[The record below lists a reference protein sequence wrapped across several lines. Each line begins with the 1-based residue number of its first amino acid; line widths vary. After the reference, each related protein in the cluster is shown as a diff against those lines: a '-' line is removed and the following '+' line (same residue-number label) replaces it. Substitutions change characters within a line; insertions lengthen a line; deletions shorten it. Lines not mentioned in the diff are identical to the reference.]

1 MAAEIVLA
9 RRRRRR
15 GRAALGSSPAPVSMM
30 AARPAVGPLITR
42 GEEAV
47 RRTLAV
53 DAVEETRFWVYL
65 SIDKDDGPDIASHVQ
80 TELGAEERKGE
91 YK

>member
-9 RRRRRR
+9 RRRWRRA
-15 GRAALGSSPAPVSMM
+15 RAALGSSPAPVSMM
-30 AARPAVGPLITR
+30 AARPAVGTLITR

-80 TELGAEERKGE
+80 T
-91 YK
+91 